1 MIIIGDKK
9 MNDESKSLLILIKN
23 SLTDSIDLFENLE
36 YSGQKN
42 TYYAYNL
49 FANLN
54 NIIAEINKELEN
66 INKSE
71 E

>member
-1 MIIIGDKK
+1 